1 MFVYMYICLCVSCYV
16 VLYKVVMHLIAPIL
30 IEKQPKRCYMVDN
43 WQLRSSHII
52 FLPPPFFLSVVY
64 FSNRMTAR
72 IFSRSYSE
80 HLITRRLTAF
90 PTHLVILEPPG
101 GHLVYT
107 VAEALQAGSYYPK
120 FHYAGIP
127 PLLLCKPGAG

>member
-1 MFVYMYICLCVSCYV
+1 MFVYICLCVSCYV
-16 VLYKVVMHLIAPIL
+16 VFYKVVMHLIAPIL

-52 FLPPPFFLSVVY
+52 FLSPPPFFLSVVY

-80 HLITRRLTAF
+80 YLITRRLTAF
-90 PTHLVILEPPG
+90 LTHLVILEPPG

-107 VAEALQAGSYYPK
+107 VAEALQAGS
-120 FHYAGIP
+120 
-127 PLLLCKPGAG
+127 